1 MLIIVSSTTLAGIL
15 SSAFVNDLVSF
26 YATRLIGFLRPS
38 IMAIA
43 RSLLAQSVNGPD
55 EIGRIFA
62 VTAFI
67 SAILPFVSNPSFRF
81 LFDLTAKVF
90 PQAILIMTSG
100 ILFMTVV
107 FNLYLFCS
115 RNNAMK

>member
-1 MLIIVSSTTLAGIL
+1 MKNLLEHLVFTVFTIFFIIAV
-15 SSAFVNDLVSF
+15 
-26 YATRLIGFLRPS
+26 
-38 IMAIA
+38 
-43 RSLLAQSVNGPD
+43 AQSVNGPD

>member
-43 RSLLAQSVNGPD
+43 RSL
-55 EIGRIFA
+55 R
-62 VTAFI
+62 
-67 SAILPFVSNPSFRF
+67 
-81 LFDLTAKVF
+81 K
-90 PQAILIMTSG
+90 
-100 ILFMTVV
+100 
-107 FNLYLFCS
+107 
-115 RNNAMK
+115 